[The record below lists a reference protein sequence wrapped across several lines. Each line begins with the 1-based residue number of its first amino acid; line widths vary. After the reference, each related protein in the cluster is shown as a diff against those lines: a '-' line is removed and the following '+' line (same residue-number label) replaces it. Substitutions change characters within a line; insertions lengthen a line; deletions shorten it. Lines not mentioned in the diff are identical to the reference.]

1 MLLRNYVISC
11 HKDKALN
18 ESSPFSEYDCQIQ
31 AGAALTDKRICP
43 LNDLDG
49 FPESI
54 SDRNARYCELTAMFY
69 ISKHI
74 ESDYVEISHY
84 RRRLDISDE
93 SFRDLASQ
101 GVDIITSEAHSF
113 TLPLSDL
120 YRKLHYSADWD
131 LFMDILRQHDSED
144 FNYDLNVFSRTT
156 FHGANLHIFKA
167 DLYRQFSEWA
177 FPILDIYYKNS
188 PPKADTYQN
197 RDVGFIAE
205 RLSHLFVSK
214 SIRDGLNVVEVPILE
229 ISSSSPRHTFDNTSD
244 VLAECNELYS
254 NGTITLC
261 GDIIKEALKNRMIDN
276 NILDAGEIFS
286 FANREMNFGQTRSL
300 HDYLPKELRS
310 DLNTLLKTYRGLKRI
325 TGICVGTPSS
335 ETFNLLQQY
344 LDVTGFSKI
353 VVDGLISAKNSDIL
367 NLTEYKTIHFT
378 DYSYDQSR
386 SLKL

>member
-74 ESDYVEISHY
+74 ESDYVAISHY

-93 SFRDLASQ
+93 SFRNLVSQ

-113 TLPLSDL
+113 TLPLSEL

-131 LFMDILRQHDSED
+131 LFMDILRQRDSED
-144 FNYDLNVFSRTT
+144 FDYDLNVFSRTT

-214 SIRDGLNVVEVPILE
+214 AIRDGLNVVEVPILE
-229 ISSSSPRHTFDNTSD
+229 ISSSSPRHTFDNASE
-244 VLAECNELYS
+244 VLAECNDLYRK
-254 NGTITLC
+254 GTITLC
-261 GDIIKEALKNRMIDN
+261 GDIIKEALKNKMIDD
-276 NILDAGEIFS
+276 NILDAGELFS
-286 FANREMNFGQTRSL
+286 LANREMNLGQTRSL

-310 DLNTLLKTYRGLKRI
+310 DLDTLLGTYRGLKKI
-325 TGICVGTPSS
+325 ADICAAAQTG
-335 ETFNLLQQY
+335 EAFKLLQQY
-344 LDVTGFSKI
+344 IDVTGFSRL
-353 VVDGLISAKNSDIL
+353 VVEDLFSKSNANVLEHPAFHD
-367 NLTEYKTIHFT
+367 IHFT
-378 DYSYDQSR
+378 DYSYKPKE
-386 SLKL
+386 SLW